1 MRYNTHPE
9 KQLINKSKIYF
20 FEVGGK
26 QTIKLINQKNK
37 KQTQT
42 DKPLAKM
49 IKKKKRQNREF
60 PGGPV
65 VRTLC
70 FRSQGPRLVP
80 GWGAK
85 IV

>member
-1 MRYNTHPE
+1 M
-9 KQLINKSKIYF
+9 
-20 FEVGGK
+20 
-26 QTIKLINQKNK
+26 IK
-37 KQTQT
+37 
-42 DKPLAKM
+42 
-49 IKKKKRQNREF
+49 KKKKRQNREF

-70 FRSQGPRLVP
+70 FRSQGPRFCAFTLKGPGSVP